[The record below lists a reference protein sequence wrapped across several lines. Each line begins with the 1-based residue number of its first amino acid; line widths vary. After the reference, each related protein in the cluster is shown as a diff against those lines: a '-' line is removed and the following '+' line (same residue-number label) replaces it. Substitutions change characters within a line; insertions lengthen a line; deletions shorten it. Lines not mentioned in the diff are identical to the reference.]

1 MGDEVATCTLMYASR
16 MMYGIVAIKVG
27 CDFAGENV
35 EELFTR
41 IASVTF
47 EKVMKSEIEAT
58 NSIQTSAG
66 QLAQNSALISEFV
79 CMCVCAHTF

>member
-1 MGDEVATCTLMYASR
+1 ML
-16 MMYGIVAIKVG
+16 
-27 CDFAGENV
+27 FAGENV

-41 IASVTF
+41 IASVSF

-66 QLAQNSALISEFV
+66 QLAQNSALISEW
-79 CMCVCAHTF
+79 CVCVSFAMVQIVFFFQD

>member
-1 MGDEVATCTLMYASR
+1 ML
-16 MMYGIVAIKVG
+16 
-27 CDFAGENV
+27 FAGENV

-41 IASVTF
+41 IASVSF

-66 QLAQNSALISEFV
+66 QLAQNSALIS
-79 CMCVCAHTF
+79 